1 VVQRQPVVLLMGVSG
16 SGKTTIGQLL
26 AARIGCPFLDADDLH
41 AATSVVKMQAGIP
54 LTDEDRWPW
63 LHLVTA
69 WIAQQATSGEC
80 GIVGCSALKRP
91 YRDLLRQGDP
101 LLRVVYLRGDREVLT
116 TRLNRRRGH
125 FFPRDLLNTQLADLV
140 EPTEDERP
148 IVVSIGQSSNRTVD
162 AILAGLEADAKHS
175 LEDRIPGE
183 DAVLEED
190 GSAH

>member
-1 VVQRQPVVLLMGVSG
+1 VVLLMGVSG

-26 AARIGCPFLDADDLH
+26 AARTGWPFLDADDLH
-41 AATSVVKMQAGIP
+41 PASNVVKMQAGIP

-63 LHLVTA
+63 LQLVAA
-69 WIAQQATSGEC
+69 WIAQQAKAGQC

-101 LLRVVYLRGDREVLT
+101 MLRVVYLHGDRAALT
-116 TRLNRRRGH
+116 SRLTRRRGH
-125 FFPRDLLNTQLADLV
+125 FFPRDLLNTQLADLE
-140 EPTEDERP
+140 EPTADERP

-162 AILAGLEADAKHS
+162 AILAGLQADAKDS
-175 LEDRIPGE
+175 LEDRIDSE
-183 DAVLEED
+183 DAALEED